1 MIIDAKIFPS
11 LRHYLPNSK
20 RHVKGHKWDMP
31 EGATVDK
38 ALELLNLP
46 KWEIKLLLVNGRH
59 TDMGSVLRDGDVLQV
74 FPLLPGG

>member
-1 MIIDAKIFPS
+1 MIINAKIFPS

-20 RHVKGHKWDMP
+20 RHIKGHKWDIP
-31 EGATVDK
+31 EGATVAK
-38 ALELLNLP
+38 ALEMLSLP

-59 TDMGSVLRDGDVLQV
+59 ANMDGVLSDGDVLQV

>member
-1 MIIDAKIFPS
+1 MIIKAKIFPS

-20 RHVKGHKWDMP
+20 RHINGHKWDIP
-31 EGATVDK
+31 KGATVAK
-38 ALELLNLP
+38 ALEMLSLP

-59 TDMGSVLRDGDVLQV
+59 ANMDSVLSDGDVLQV

>member
-1 MIIDAKIFPS
+1 MIIEAKIFPS

-20 RHVKGHKWDMP
+20 RHINGHKWDMP
-31 EGATVDK
+31 EGVTVAK
-38 ALELLNLP
+38 ALELLTLP

-59 TDMGSVLRDGDVLQV
+59 TDMDSVLSDSDILQV